1 MEKRVKPSSF
11 HLQWHITERCNFNC
25 RHCYRRDYEREL
37 STKDLFLVLDQY
49 IELIRAWELDKYN
62 RPRKLS
68 ISGGEPLLR
77 GDIFELL
84 RKIKRNRELFTSI
97 VLMSNGS
104 TITRVTAKRLKDYA
118 ISAVQISL
126 EGTENVNDNIR
137 GKGSFEKALKG
148 VENLMNA
155 GIPVGVSIT
164 VSKENHADVENLID
178 LLVEKGVKYIGVSRY
193 VPMGNDS
200 TIRIL
205 EPRELRD
212 FFFRIMKERRELL
225 GRNVY
230 LSTHCSDSLWFI
242 EDENHE
248 THGCSAGY
256 DSFSILPNGDVVPCR
271 RLPIK
276 VGNVL
281 EKTLMDMWYT
291 SDFLWKLRDKG
302 NIKKCNQCELF
313 RLCFGGARCIAYGYF
328 GDPFAPDPQCWK
340 LFRSLPDKSMNF
352 ETGAKKKVLNE
363 AYLRRFKA
371 QRYFEHM
378 VNV

>member
-1 MEKRVKPSSF
+1 MEKWVRPSSF
-11 HLQWHITERCNFNC
+11 HLQWHITEKCNFNC

-37 STKDLFLVLDQY
+37 STKDLFLVLHQY
-49 IELIRAWELDKYN
+49 IELIRMWELDKNN

-77 GDIFELL
+77 EDVFELL
-84 RKIKRNRELFTSI
+84 GEIKRNREMFTSL
-97 VLMSNGS
+97 VLTSNGS
-104 TITRVTAKRLKDYA
+104 TITRGAAKRLKNFA

-137 GKGSFEKALKG
+137 GEGSFEKALKG

-155 GIPVGVSIT
+155 DIPIGVSIT
-164 VSKENHADVENLID
+164 VSKENHRDVENLID
-178 LLVEKGVKYIGVSRY
+178 LLVDMGVKYIGVSRY
-193 VPMGNDS
+193 VPIGNDPA
-200 TIRIL
+200 IKIL
-205 EPRELRD
+205 EPRELKD
-212 FFFRIMKERRELL
+212 FFSRIMKERRELL

-242 EDENHE
+242 EDRNHE

-281 EKTLMDMWYT
+281 EKTLLDIWYT

-302 NIKKCNQCELF
+302 RIKKCHQCELF
-313 RLCFGGARCIAYGYF
+313 RLCFGGARCIACGYF
-328 GDPFAPDPQCWK
+328 NDPFAPDPQCWK
-340 LFRSLPDKSMNF
+340 LFKSLPDRSMKF
-352 ETGAKKKVLNE
+352 GVSAKKKVFNKM
-363 AYLRRFKA
+363 YLQRFEV